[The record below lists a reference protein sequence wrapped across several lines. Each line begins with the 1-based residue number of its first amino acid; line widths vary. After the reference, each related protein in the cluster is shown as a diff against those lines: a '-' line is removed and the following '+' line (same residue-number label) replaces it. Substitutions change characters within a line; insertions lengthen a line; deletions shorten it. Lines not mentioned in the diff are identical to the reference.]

1 MLMVLDTSLASCTS
15 KRGDTM
21 NFKEKE
27 NYEITTEERL
37 HLRYDSFNP
46 RDTEAKSSNNKDFMR
61 KLYKHRRLE
70 EDEGSEQANMSQ

>member
-1 MLMVLDTSLASCTS
+1 MVLDTSLASCTS
-15 KRGDTM
+15 KRNDTM

-27 NYEITTEERL
+27 DNGITTEERL
-37 HLRYDSFNP
+37 HLRYDNFNP
-46 RDTEAKSSNNKDFMR
+46 RDTDIKSSNNKDFMR